1 MYCLYMN
8 EYSTFEPVENTI
20 RRGVR
25 EKEEK

>member
-8 EYSTFEPVENTI
+8 EYSTFEPVETTI